1 MTWPEP
7 AVEFVQAIADTKLI
21 LGYRYAQWL
30 LGGPSLEDN
39 MGGASTAQEELGHAR
54 QLFRLLERHGR
65 EQTWLEGDRDPEAFR
80 NAASIDSARDTW
92 ATFMCTAGP
101 TDRAAWYLLDA
112 IDHEDFTGLIEK
124 IGEDEYFHLEY
135 HDARLEALIDDDP
148 TGVEAALEATMP
160 DVLSF
165 IGPPADTPHQDQLV
179 DSGFTDRSIGE
190 IRAAF
195 LDHYEELLA
204 GTPVSLESV
213 DRDWPP
219 LNEWD
224 PTRRRVGT
232 GGIDA
237 SDINR
242 LTGKHNQL
250 FRIE

>member
-21 LGYRYAQWL
+21 LGHRYAQWL

-39 MGGASTAQEELGHAR
+39 MGGASTAQEELGHTR
-54 QLFRLLERHGR
+54 QLFRLLERQGR
-65 EQTWLEGDRDPEAFR
+65 DPSWLEGDRAPDAFR
-80 NAASIDSARDTW
+80 NAASIDSRQDTW

-135 HDARLEALIDDDP
+135 HDARLEALIEDDP
-148 TGVEAALEATMP
+148 AGMVATMESAMP

-165 IGPPADTPHQDQLV
+165 IGPPAYDANRDPLV
-179 DSGFTDRSIGE
+179 ESGFTDRSIVDV
-190 IRAAF
+190 RAAF
-195 LDHYEELLA
+195 FDHYEQLLA
-204 GTPVSLESV
+204 GTPVSLASI

-219 LNEWD
+219 LDDWD
-224 PTRRRVGT
+224 ATRRRVGT
-232 GGIDA
+232 GGIA
-237 SDINR
+237 SSDIDQ